1 MLFLIAGSLI
11 HAVHHN
17 DLDSMGGL
25 GKKMP
30 WTYAAALIGC
40 LAISGIPPFSGF
52 FSKDEILIA
61 ALQGKHF
68 IVFGLAL
75 LTSGLTAFY
84 MFRFFFLAFHGNAR
98 SVHTAHVKE
107 SFSMTLPIVIL
118 AIPSFLGGYLF
129 KKVFLK
135 FFTPGYIPTSNVS
148 ESLHSANWVPF
159 AAAIIALIGIFLAWV
174 FYARPYANVK
184 KALDETNRKTFYKWI
199 YHKFYFDEIYYAF
212 VRQFIFKGVAATIRF
227 FEDYVV
233 GGAVKG
239 SVFIIKKAG
248 ELVREAQ
255 SGFAPFYIGTL
266 IVGLLLWRFLGNLPV

>member
-1 MLFLIAGSLI
+1 MLAPCT
-11 HAVHHN
+11 H
-17 DLDSMGGL
+17 
-25 GKKMP
+25 
-30 WTYAAALIGC
+30 
-40 LAISGIPPFSGF
+40 
-52 FSKDEILIA
+52 
-61 ALQGKHF
+61 
-68 IVFGLAL
+68 
-75 LTSGLTAFY
+75 
-84 MFRFFFLAFHGNAR
+84 
-98 SVHTAHVKE
+98 AHVKLFND
-107 SFSMTLPIVIL
+107 SSDCHFSYS
-118 AIPSFLGGYLF
+118 SFLGGYLF

-233 GGAVKG
+233 GGAVK
-239 SVFIIKKAG
+239 
-248 ELVREAQ
+248 
-255 SGFAPFYIGTL
+255 
-266 IVGLLLWRFLGNLPV
+266 RFCIYY